1 MQKFRKYIPTI
12 LFFISILTLNIFIV
26 EFRGL
31 STVDFTWTF
40 GAAHDMSKGLIPYAE
55 FNTII
60 FPLFSALM
68 APFARNIEMYH
79 IAGSI
84 IFALLSTLVFVNLK
98 KFRWIFCCLCAIK
111 LFGIP
116 FIEYNTVMIFFLI
129 FSIFCIN
136 KYFETEK
143 LKYIFYSGLLL
154 CLALLT
160 KHNAPAIV
168 IVFFTIYLFVKCIK
182 AKKYKD
188 FVLYAIGG
196 LLPAIILVCI
206 SLYFDFF
213 QEMIDFTILGVLGF
227 QKLRAWHFSATAIY
241 SLIIAIVI
249 YAFVFRKQLYYLG
262 YIIAG
267 LMIISMNDLF
277 HNTCGLMYY
286 GIIFLVLLQNYEFS
300 ISGFVL
306 DIKER
311 TLKIKNILYILFI
324 FCLIFISILFGICT
338 VSNCI
343 NIINVSDYRFEN
355 SRIYGDIKVSD
366 YFYNIVT
373 DISEYIEAHP
383 DDNICVVSEFARA
396 VSLYKDVDWGVM
408 NMTLIHNGGTKGTEK
423 VIEKMYEFD
432 RLIVL
437 KTESVFADKSIYE
450 YIESHFDVCD
460 TIMINDKAYNVYI
473 TN

>member
-1 MQKFRKYIPTI
+1 
-12 LFFISILTLNIFIV
+12 
-26 EFRGL
+26 
-31 STVDFTWTF
+31 
-40 GAAHDMSKGLIPYAE
+40 
-55 FNTII
+55 
-60 FPLFSALM
+60 
-68 APFARNIEMYH
+68 
-79 IAGSI
+79 
-84 IFALLSTLVFVNLK
+84 
-98 KFRWIFCCLCAIK
+98 
-111 LFGIP
+111 
-116 FIEYNTVMIFFLI
+116 
-129 FSIFCIN
+129 
-136 KYFETEK
+136 
-143 LKYIFYSGLLL
+143 
-154 CLALLT
+154 
-160 KHNAPAIV
+160 
-168 IVFFTIYLFVKCIK
+168 
-182 AKKYKD
+182 
-188 FVLYAIGG
+188 
-196 LLPAIILVCI
+196 
-206 SLYFDFF
+206 
-213 QEMIDFTILGVLGF
+213 MIDFTILGVLGF

-311 TLKIKNILYILFI
+311 TLQIKNILYILFI

-460 TIMINDKAYNVYI
+460 TIMINNKAYNVYI